1 MIKICKIVL
10 TEKERWRQVLKRII
24 AVIKYLAKYNLAFR
38 GCNEKLFQESNGNFL
53 GAIQMMAEFD
63 VIMQEHVRHIE
74 NHQTHLHYLGHKIQ
88 NEIISILANDVR
100 NSIITIIKESKY
112 FSVILDCTPDVSHQ
126 EQMTL
131 VIRCVNMS
139 NNKIKVEEFFL
150 EFLKVENTSGL
161 GLFNE
166 LLNAIKSYGLNID
179 DVRGQG
185 YDNGS
190 NMKGKHQ
197 GVQKRLLEI
206 NPKALFMPCACHSLT
221 LTVSDMA
228 HSCAKAISF
237 FGVLQRIFVLFSSS
251 TKRWSILLDKVPNLT
266 VKSLSNTRWESRIK
280 SVKAI
285 RFQAP
290 HIRDAL
296 IELSSSCDDAK
307 SKSEAESL
315 VNAIESYDFLL
326 GMVIWY
332 DILFAINKVSKKMQ
346 TKTICIDATIDL
358 LKNMITFFKNYRN
371 EGYAISI
378 DNAKAIALDMEV
390 EPIFPKKRQVTRKK
404 QFDEINCED
413 ELLSP
418 EESFRIEYFIYIV
431 DVAIASLESRF
442 EQLTNFENIF
452 GFLYDSKR
460 LKSLDD
466 IELKKSCAVF
476 VNKFTHNNLCDV
488 DLNEFLTE
496 LKVLQKTLPNVVMSS
511 VEILEFVKGKDCY
524 PNVCIAYRILLTVP
538 VTVASA
544 ERNFSKLKLLKNY
557 LRSSMSQE
565 RLNGLAMLCIEK
577 DLLDNIELDS
587 IIDDFASKKARKC
600 KFL

>member
-1 MIKICKIVL
+1 MNENFSQEKVSNENVDFDDEKINNEDVNVNNENVNISNENENENVMNDNNEQFIPPLDIYDPTNDGFNDWKHLFDRLKEHENSSQHLFCMDSWDELIARFDKNKTIDKDLQNKVL

-24 AVIKYLAKYNLAFR
+24 VVIKYLAKYNLAFR

-53 GAIQMMAEFD
+53 GAIQMMAEFN
-63 VIMQEHVRHIE
+63 VIMQEH
-74 NHQTHLHYLGHKIQ
+74 
-88 NEIISILANDVR
+88 
-100 NSIITIIKESKY
+100 
-112 FSVILDCTPDVSHQ
+112 
-126 EQMTL
+126 
-131 VIRCVNMS
+131 
-139 NNKIKVEEFFL
+139 
-150 EFLKVENTSGL
+150 VENTSGL

-206 NPKALFMPCACHSLT
+206 NPKALFMPCDCHSLN

-228 HSCAKAISF
+228 HSCAKSISF

-285 RFQAP
+285 RFQTP

-326 GMVIWY
+326 G
-332 DILFAINKVSKKMQ
+332 
-346 TKTICIDATIDL
+346 
-358 LKNMITFFKNYRN
+358 
-371 EGYAISI
+371 YAISI
-378 DNAKAIALDMEV
+378 DNAKAIASDMEV

-413 ELLSP
+413 ELLSL

-538 VTVASA
+538 VTVVSA